1 MKKATCTL
9 QKLYPVSKCDDGDN
23 VFHSVL
29 LSKTLTPLTP
39 FVTPSVQFLSK
50 EKPFCRRVL
59 ITDTVITKQPACV
72 DTEP

>member
-9 QKLYPVSKCDDGDN
+9 QKLYPVSKCDDCDN

-39 FVTPSVQFLSK
+39 VSYTHLDVYKRQEQYLSGILFLETLLQSL
-50 EKPFCRRVL
+50 P
-59 ITDTVITKQPACV
+59 
-72 DTEP
+72 